1 MTKPIVKKKLERTLS
16 RQEVESALK
25 DFTLKKVVNDTYDS
39 LSDSI
44 SLSWKDV
51 SYTITD
57 PKSKKKK
64 HIVKNVS
71 GIVEPGEV
79 LAIMG
84 PSGAGKSSFLDL
96 LAGRKDPKSIS
107 GEIYLNGKPGEIKYV
122 STYVMQDDALMG
134 VLTVRENIQFAADLC
149 FPAEYSLENR
159 KARVQTI
166 IEEFGLE
173 RVADSKIGTVFVRGI
188 SGGEKRRCAIASQVL
203 TLPKIIFLD
212 EPTTGLDSAA
222 AYNVMNAIVDMARKH
237 KLTVIASIHQPSTE
251 TYSLFDKL
259 LLLGRGKTLYFGKR
273 ENAITHFE
281 KLGYACP
288 PYANPADY
296 FLRLVNS
303 DFMKDIN
310 EAEEL
315 ITSFNESFLKST
327 YKLEIDS
334 QIDNIISR
342 SVHEKYDDEP
352 ITEGIARGYPRNF
365 FAQTM
370 IIMKRSLKNSTRNI
384 LMYWIRVAMY
394 VSLAIL
400 MGSTWWQVGYEQQ
413 HIGDRLSS
421 HFFSVAFL
429 CFMSVAGIP
438 GFLEERLVFQRERS
452 NRFYSVGP
460 YVLAN
465 TLISIPFLMIVTISF
480 SVFAYPMIGLQGGM
494 EKVTNFLI
502 YLFLSLLVAESMVVF
517 ISAVIPIFVAALAIV
532 AFANGFFMVVEGYF
546 VSKKNIPKAWKW
558 AHYVDYQK
566 YAFEGIVK
574 NDLTG
579 LTFLCEKTDQPDC
592 FCLHGGQSASERCNF
607 SGQDILDDMGY
618 GEVVIS
624 KWVIALIGLVIAFRV
639 GIVYSTTAT
648 MSNQPYAGHADI
660 ITYLDNNDPSNESFS
675 DFLCSNFNTILNS
688 PPVANDINTLNGTW
702 WKRFTFEVEVKGHKA
717 VKSETKI
724 IADNQGVDLVRASC
738 GFHGSE
744 MIAEY
749 SLNQSDPK
757 RDLDEGI
764 GSDLFS
770 KNHEEWMIIQLRQ
783 SGNSGPQP
791 YNEESSSPE
800 SEIIPISLT
809 NQESVNLTEFNIR
822 TTNSK
827 GKKPTKS
834 YINNDIAKE
843 ILTTYRMRVLPGK
856 KLIHKGVDI
865 LESAHTNMR
874 KSGVT
879 KSPLCIG
886 VINVHN
892 SDCTRFLFQDPEC
905 QAIYFDKE
913 QHIPKFVVDC
923 EVE

>member
-1 MTKPIVKKKLERTLS
+1 MTKPIITKKPGRTLS

-25 DFTLKKVVNDTYDS
+25 DFTLKVANETYEKS
-39 LSDSI
+39 TSSSTDSI

-96 LAGRKDPKSIS
+96 LAGRKDPKSVT

-149 FPAEYSLENR
+149 FPAEFSDEDR

-166 IEEFGLE
+166 IEEFGLD
-173 RVADSKIGTVFVRGI
+173 RVADNKIGTVFVRGI

-222 AYNVMNAIVDMARKH
+222 AYNVMNAIVDMARRH
-237 KLTVIASIHQPSTE
+237 KLAVIASIHQPSTE
-251 TYSLFDKL
+251 TYALFDKL

-273 ENAITHFE
+273 ENAISHFE
-281 KLGYACP
+281 ELGFACP
-288 PYANPADY
+288 PYANPGDY

-303 DFMKDIN
+303 DFMKDIS
-310 EAEEL
+310 EAEQL
-315 ITSFNESFLKST
+315 ITSFNVSFLKSS
-327 YKLEIDS
+327 YKLEIDA
-334 QIDNIISR
+334 QIDDLISK
-342 SVHEKYDDEP
+342 SDNENFDNES
-352 ITEGIARGYPRNF
+352 ITEDTPRGYPRNF

-400 MGSTWWQVGYEQQ
+400 MGSTWWQVGYGQQ

-465 TLISIPFLMIVTISF
+465 TLISIPFLMIVTLSF
-480 SVFAYPMIGLQGGM
+480 SVFAYPMIGLHGGM
-494 EKVTNFLI
+494 EKITNFLVF
-502 YLFLSLLVAESMVVF
+502 LFLSLLVAESMVVF

-546 VSKKNIPKAWKW
+546 VTKKNIPKAWKW

-574 NDLTG
+574 NDLSG
-579 LTFLCEKTDQPDC
+579 LTFLCEKTDQGC
-592 FCLHGGQSASERCNF
+592 FCLHGGETAIKNCNF
-607 SGQDILDDMGY
+607 SGQNILDDLGY
-618 GEVVIS
+618 GEVVIY
-624 KWVIALIGLVIAFRV
+624 KWVFALVGLVLAFRV
-639 GIVYSTTAT
+639 GF
-648 MSNQPYAGHADI
+648 
-660 ITYLDNNDPSNESFS
+660 YLA
-675 DFLCSNFNTILNS
+675 LL
-688 PPVANDINTLNGTW
+688 L
-702 WKRFTFEVEVKGHKA
+702 R
-717 VKSETKI
+717 
-724 IADNQGVDLVRASC
+724 
-738 GFHGSE
+738 
-744 MIAEY
+744 
-749 SLNQSDPK
+749 
-757 RDLDEGI
+757 
-764 GSDLFS
+764 
-770 KNHEEWMIIQLRQ
+770 KNRH
-783 SGNSGPQP
+783 
-791 YNEESSSPE
+791 
-800 SEIIPISLT
+800 
-809 NQESVNLTEFNIR
+809 
-822 TTNSK
+822 
-827 GKKPTKS
+827 
-834 YINNDIAKE
+834 
-843 ILTTYRMRVLPGK
+843 
-856 KLIHKGVDI
+856 
-865 LESAHTNMR
+865 
-874 KSGVT
+874 
-879 KSPLCIG
+879 
-886 VINVHN
+886 
-892 SDCTRFLFQDPEC
+892 
-905 QAIYFDKE
+905 
-913 QHIPKFVVDC
+913 
-923 EVE
+923 